1 MAATLALLVYL
12 PALAVGLVAVWR
24 RPVLALYAFAVGLAF
39 HNLAMA
45 LLYGAGVTGFPLDV
59 IQAWKELLL
68 AAALGRVAV
77 DAVRARALPFRPGLV
92 DLLAL
97 AFGGLVVLYAL
108 IPQDALDGEAGANA
122 ILLSARHA
130 LAPVAAYLLGRSLV
144 LGGAE
149 LRRLAWTILGTAAA
163 VAAIGLVEEYTV
175 SVETWRD
182 AGVPAYFRDELGFEY
197 RGPARMPEN
206 FAFNSGGGE
215 LHRRLVGTFVSPLA
229 SAFLFAV
236 ALLLTAA
243 GGFLRSRLGAA
254 LAAVTFVGLLFT
266 ISRSAVLALAG
277 GLVVLA
283 AIQRRAWPVA
293 AAAGVVAAGL
303 LFTATFQ
310 DLAPETHFLPVELAE
325 QARIAREQGD
335 VEGGAVSL
343 NEPSIRSHLESLR
356 AGLETVAEHP
366 FGYGLGNAGAV
377 ARRRGRRPQ
386 GRRVE
391 LHRDRRRDRRA
402 RPRRVPRVERR
413 AVPRACARRSARL
426 GRGRGCGLARDR
438 PRARPPDRRVRR
450 PVARLC
456 RLGPRRRPCRHR
468 RRTRPAGLAGAR
480 RPDCPATVRA
490 TDGEVSSGEI

>member
-1 MAATLALLVYL
+1 MSAALALLVYL

-39 HNLAMA
+39 HNLVMA
-45 LLYGAGVTGFPLDV
+45 LLYGAGVTGFPLDL

-68 AAALGRVAV
+68 AAALGRVVV

-108 IPQDALDGEAGANA
+108 IPQDVLDGEAGPNA

-236 ALLLTAA
+236 ALLLAAA
-243 GGFLRSRLGAA
+243 GGFLRTRGGAV

-266 ISRSAVLALAG
+266 ISRSTVLALAG

-310 DLAPETHFLPVELAE
+310 ELAPETHFLPAELAE

-335 VEGGAVSL
+335 VEGGATSL

-366 FGYGLGNAGAV
+366 LGYGLGNAGAV
-377 ARRRGRRPQ
+377 ARREDVDLKAGESNYTEI
-386 GRRVE
+386 GVE
-391 LHRDRRRDRRA
+391 TGVL
-402 RPRRVPRVERR
+402 
-413 AVPRACARRSARL
+413 
-426 GRGRGCGLARDR
+426 GLAMFLAWNAALFLVLA
-438 PRARPPDRRVRR
+438 RAGRVDWAAAG
-450 PVARLC
+450 VAASL
-456 RLGPRRRPCRHR
+456 
-468 RRTRPAGLAGAR
+468 
-480 RPDCPATVRA
+480 ATVLALAIQTDAYGVPWLGYVVWGLGGALAA
-490 TDGEVSSGEI
+490 TAAALAPRGSPERDGPIALLP

>member
-1 MAATLALLVYL
+1 MSAALALLVYL
-12 PALAVGLVAVWR
+12 PALAVALVAVWR

-39 HNLAMA
+39 HNLVMA
-45 LLYGAGVTGFPLDV
+45 LLYGAGVTGFPLDL

-68 AAALGRVAV
+68 ATALGRVAV

-108 IPQDALDGEAGANA
+108 IPQDALDGEAGPNA

-130 LAPVAAYLLGRSLV
+130 LVPVAAYLLGRSLV

-236 ALLLTAA
+236 ALLLAAA
-243 GGFLRSRLGAA
+243 GGFLRTRLGAV

-266 ISRSAVLALAG
+266 ISRSTVLALAG

-310 DLAPETHFLPVELAE
+310 ELAPETHFLPAELAE

-335 VEGGAVSL
+335 VEGGATSL

-366 FGYGLGNAGAV
+366 LGYGLGNAGAV
-377 ARRRGRRPQ
+377 ARREDVDLKAGESNYTEI
-386 GRRVE
+386 GVE
-391 LHRDRRRDRRA
+391 TGVL
-402 RPRRVPRVERR
+402 
-413 AVPRACARRSARL
+413 
-426 GRGRGCGLARDR
+426 GLAMFLAWNVALFLVLA
-438 PRARPPDRRVRR
+438 RAGRVDWAAAG
-450 PVARLC
+450 VAASL
-456 RLGPRRRPCRHR
+456 
-468 RRTRPAGLAGAR
+468 
-480 RPDCPATVRA
+480 ATVLALAIQTDAYGVPWLGYVVWGLGGALAA
-490 TDGEVSSGEI
+490 TAAALAPRGSPERDGPIALLP

>member
-39 HNLAMA
+39 HNLVMA

-97 AFGGLVVLYAL
+97 VFGGLVALYAL
-108 IPQDALDGEAGANA
+108 IPQNLLDGEAGPNA

-130 LAPVAAYLLGRSLV
+130 FAPVAAYLLGRSLV

-163 VAAIGLVEEYTV
+163 VAAIGLVEEYTI

-236 ALLLTAA
+236 ALLLAAA
-243 GGFLRSRLGAA
+243 GGFLRSRLGAL

-310 DLAPETHFLPVELAE
+310 ELAPETHFLPGELAE

-335 VEGGAVSL
+335 VEGGATSL

-356 AGLETVAEHP
+356 AGLETVADHP
-366 FGYGLGNAGAV
+366 AGYGLGNAGAV
-377 ARRRGRRPQ
+377 ARREDVDLKAGESNYTEIGVETGVLGLAVFLAWNVVLFIVLARVGRLDWAAAGVAASLATVLALAVQTDAYGVPWL
-386 GRRVE
+386 GYVVWG
-391 LHRDRRRDRRA
+391 LGGA
-402 RPRRVPRVERR
+402 LAASAAALAPRRSPER
-413 AVPRACARRSARL
+413 
-426 GRGRGCGLARDR
+426 D
-438 PRARPPDRRVRR
+438 
-450 PVARLC
+450 
-456 RLGPRRRPCRHR
+456 GPIPLL
-468 RRTRPAGLAGAR
+468 P
-480 RPDCPATVRA
+480 
-490 TDGEVSSGEI
+490 

>member
-1 MAATLALLVYL
+1 MASALALLVYL
-12 PALAVGLVAVWR
+12 PALGFGLVAVWR
-24 RPVLALYAFAVGLAF
+24 RPVWALYAFAVGLAF
-39 HNLAMA
+39 HNLVMA
-45 LLYGAGVTGFPLDV
+45 LLYGAGVTGLPLDL

-68 AAALGRVAV
+68 AAALGRVAL

-108 IPQDALDGEAGANA
+108 IPQDVLDGEAGANA
-122 ILLSARHA
+122 VLLSARHA

-144 LGGAE
+144 LGGVE

-163 VAAIGLVEEYTV
+163 VAAIGLLEEYTV

-236 ALLLTAA
+236 ALLLAAA
-243 GGFLRSRLGAA
+243 GGFLRSRLGAV

-266 ISRSAVLALAG
+266 ISRSTVLALAG

-283 AIQRRAWPVA
+283 VIQRRAWPVA

-303 LFTATFQ
+303 LFSATFQ
-310 DLAPETHFLPVELAE
+310 ELAPETHFLPSELAE

-335 VEGGAVSL
+335 VEGGATSL
-343 NEPSIRSHLESLR
+343 DEPSIRSHLESLR
-356 AGLETVAEHP
+356 SGLETVAEHP
-366 FGYGLGNAGAV
+366 QGYGLGNAGAV
-377 ARRRGRRPQ
+377 ARREDVDLKAGESNYTEL
-386 GRRVE
+386 GVE
-391 LHRDRRRDRRA
+391 TGVL
-402 RPRRVPRVERR
+402 
-413 AVPRACARRSARL
+413 
-426 GRGRGCGLARDR
+426 GLALFLAWNLALFLVLA
-438 PRARPPDRRVRR
+438 RAGRFEWAAAG
-450 PVARLC
+450 VAASL
-456 RLGPRRRPCRHR
+456 
-468 RRTRPAGLAGAR
+468 
-480 RPDCPATVRA
+480 ATVLALAIQTDAYGVPWLGYVVWGLGGALAA
-490 TDGEVSSGEI
+490 TATALAPRGSPERDGPIALLP